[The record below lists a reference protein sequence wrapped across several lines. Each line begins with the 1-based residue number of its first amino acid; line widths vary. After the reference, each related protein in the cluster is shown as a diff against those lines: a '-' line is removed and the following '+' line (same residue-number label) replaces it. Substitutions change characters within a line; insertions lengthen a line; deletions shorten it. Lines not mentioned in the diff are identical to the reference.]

1 MFNVIFWRLTRQL
14 VMVFLLLTLVSLGGA
29 IWLNDSIFAPPR
41 RALQDYHLQRL
52 QHPAAYG
59 LTIRSYG
66 CLQGQVPCLLV
77 EPNGQAGASER
88 GQKFRK
94 QLASKG
100 VSVPAYGTVRGMVV
114 LLHGRNM
121 RKEDLLLVAERFV
134 AAGFRCLIPD
144 LPGHGESPLPM
155 MAFGSSDFERSLPR
169 KIVADVRQHFALPAQ
184 PTALWGLSMGGAV
197 AVSAASESPKLWDAL
212 VVVSSFG
219 ALQPVMDRQVPPRWK
234 QAARF
239 IYPLLDV
246 AQWMRGQPAVSEMQP
261 RQWAKRVNIPTL
273 VVHGDRDAY
282 IPVAQGRGLYDAL
295 ASPHK
300 RWVTVAGGGHA
311 NVLGTAMPLYAEM
324 GGWLIAHNIP

>member
-1 MFNVIFWRLTRQL
+1 
-14 VMVFLLLTLVSLGGA
+14 MVFQRIVKQVASVTLLLVVVLLGGA
-29 IWLNDSIFAPPR
+29 SWLDSVIFSPPR
-41 RALQDYHLQRL
+41 RALQNYHLERL
-52 QHPAAYG
+52 QQPAAYG
-59 LTIRSYG
+59 LKIQHYG
-66 CLQGQVPCLLV
+66 CLQGNVPCLLV
-77 EPNGQAGASER
+77 EPDALAGAGER
-88 GQKFRK
+88 ARKFRG

-100 VSVPAYGTVRGMVV
+100 VNVPAYGTVHGMVV

-121 RKEDLLLVAERFV
+121 RKEDLLPVAERFV

-144 LPGHGESPLPM
+144 LPGHGESPLPV

-169 KIVADVRQHFALPAQ
+169 KIVADVRKHFALPVE
-184 PTALWGLSMGGAV
+184 PTALWGMSMGGAF

-219 ALQPVMDRQVPPRWK
+219 ALQPVMDRQVPARWK
-234 QAARF
+234 QAAQF
-239 IYPLLDV
+239 IYPLLDA
-246 AQWMRGQPAVSEMQP
+246 AQWLRGRPTLSDMQP
-261 RQWAKRVNIPTL
+261 RRWATQVKIPAL

-300 RWVTVAGGGHA
+300 RWLTVAGGGHA

-324 GGWLIAHNIP
+324 GAWLIAQLAP